1 MYNFQIADCW
11 FFFLII
17 ISACKK
23 AEYKNMNANATF
35 ATQYL
40 LTFATKWNPCVSQRT
55 ERQKD
60 LYRDSETERQ
70 RDRETETETETDKKH

>member
-1 MYNFQIADCW
+1 MNQIEKQ
-11 FFFLII
+11 LH
-17 ISACKK
+17 
-23 AEYKNMNANATF
+23 KNVNVNATF

-70 RDRETETETETDKKH
+70 RNRDRNRDRQKALKDL